1 MTVKRL
7 SLNLCE
13 GVRRFYL
20 SNILSTFSKKLQ
32 LLSLAME
39 IKYSKKTCI
48 LKMLKFIAL
57 CAVLLI
63 SLSIPYF
70 YHFVLNENSKIDS
83 TLAYDGFSLLV
94 SAVLLLVLSVYSTK
108 EKLHI
113 WNFKGNRLFLKPL
126 VVSVVLAFIWQLLTI
141 IIYYL
146 STGSYIHKTLS
157 LGISSVL
164 IHFASFVLLGPV
176 MEELIFRKWFI
187 DMMERGGFSKMCVI
201 IVGSTLF
208 FCLHIGGDIV
218 RIDTLIIAIPLCI
231 IYIKTHDVRYC
242 IITHIAN
249 NFIAFIFALGLI

>member
-1 MTVKRL
+1 M
-7 SLNLCE
+7 
-13 GVRRFYL
+13 
-20 SNILSTFSKKLQ
+20 Q

-48 LKMLKFIAL
+48 LKILKFIAL

-63 SLSIPYF
+63 SLAVPYF

-83 TLAYDGFSLLV
+83 TLAYDGFSFLV

-113 WNFKGNRLFLKPL
+113 WNFKGNRLFPKPL
-126 VVSVVLAFIWQLLTI
+126 IVSVVLAFTWQLLTI

-187 DMMERGGFSKMCVI
+187 DMMERGGFSKMCII
-201 IVGSTLF
+201 IVGSILF
-208 FCLHIGGDIV
+208 FCLHIGGDVV
-218 RIDTLIIAIPLCI
+218 RIDTLIIAIPLSI

-242 IITHIAN
+242 IITHITN